1 MEAMTRALLRL
12 GRARLA
18 RLRQLV
24 RYSAVSAVSTATS
37 LTTLGLLVGVA
48 GAPAVASNVL
58 ATAVGTV
65 PSFELNRRWVWSATG
80 RRSLHRQV
88 VPFCALSLLELVV
101 SSLAVKL
108 AAART
113 AGWSPGPRTLAVE
126 LANVAAFGS
135 LWVVQFVVLDRLLF
149 GRRPATASAGGAGP
163 GSGEGR
169 EHPLG
174 EELQRGRLGS
184 VVGEEDEEGHALVD
198 GLFDPVDHHLGR
210 ADVAT
215 LVDAP

>member
-1 MEAMTRALLRL
+1 MDTMSRGLFDLER
-12 GRARLA
+12 GRLA

-88 VPFCALSLLELVV
+88 VPFCALSFLELVV
-101 SSLAVKL
+101 SSLAVKV

-113 AGWSPGPRTLAVE
+113 AGWSPGTRTLAVE
-126 LANVAAFGS
+126 LANVAAFAS

-149 GRRPATASAGGAGP
+149 ARRTATGR

-169 EHPLG
+169 EDPLG
-174 EELQRGRLGS
+174 EQLQGRLLGP
-184 VVGEEDEEGHALVD
+184 VVREEDEEGHALFD
-198 GLFDPVDHHLGR
+198 GALDPVDQHLGR
-210 ADVAT
+210 ADVPT